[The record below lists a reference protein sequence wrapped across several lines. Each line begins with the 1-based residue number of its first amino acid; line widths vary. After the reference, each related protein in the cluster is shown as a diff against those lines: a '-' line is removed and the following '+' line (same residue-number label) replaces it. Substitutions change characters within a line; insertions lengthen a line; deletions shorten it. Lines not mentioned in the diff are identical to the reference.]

1 MTENGNEL
9 PPIRIAFILDNVVAD
24 VLYTDNR
31 LAAIFLSNPII
42 MDITDREDADFI
54 RTNSTYDPETQTFT
68 TAEPERLES
77 FPIMPEDVLTVEDD
91 DDGTR
96 F

>member
-1 MTENGNEL
+1 MTDNGNEQSAT
-9 PPIRIAFILDNVVAD
+9 RIAFILDNVVAD
-24 VLYTDNR
+24 VLYTDER

-42 MDITDREDADFI
+42 MDISDREDVDFI

-68 TAEPERLES
+68 PAEPERLES
-77 FPIMPEDVLTVEDD
+77 FPIMPENILTVEDD